1 MIRDQKILF
10 NHLFDTLPG
19 SYLILHPH
27 DFSIVEANNAYLELT
42 GTNRDIIGRSLITV
56 FSSIMSKYGIDYT
69 GLRDS
74 LEKVTSTKDKDM
86 MSLHRL
92 NTIHPEGNLFPTFY
106 WNIWHIPVLDKN
118 NHVVNIIQSIEDK
131 TDTILLKQ
139 HLKIKDQIAEQQ
151 IIDAVS
157 TTRELE
163 RMEISRELHDNINQ
177 ILITSRM
184 YLDRALH
191 NHNSAQELIQSGYK
205 LVDKAIVEIKNISR
219 ELMDTSLEKN
229 NLSAEI
235 NELLDQVEIL
245 GIIEITRQ
253 LDIDEDTIHPRIKGV
268 IYRIAQECLA
278 NILKHANAGKIEL
291 ILVSNN
297 ETLSLI
303 ISDNGT
309 GIKLEEFKSGMGF
322 QNIKTRVAM
331 IDGELKIESNPGKG
345 CRIIVKAPVQD

>member
-1 MIRDQKILF
+1 M
-10 NHLFDTLPG
+10 
-19 SYLILHPH
+19 ILHPH

-86 MSLHRL
+86 MSLHRH

-163 RMEISRELHDNINQ
+163 RTENRWS
-177 ILITSRM
+177 S
-184 YLDRALH
+184 
-191 NHNSAQELIQSGYK
+191 
-205 LVDKAIVEIKNISR
+205 
-219 ELMDTSLEKN
+219 
-229 NLSAEI
+229 
-235 NELLDQVEIL
+235 
-245 GIIEITRQ
+245 
-253 LDIDEDTIHPRIKGV
+253 
-268 IYRIAQECLA
+268 
-278 NILKHANAGKIEL
+278 
-291 ILVSNN
+291 
-297 ETLSLI
+297 
-303 ISDNGT
+303 
-309 GIKLEEFKSGMGF
+309 F
-322 QNIKTRVAM
+322 
-331 IDGELKIESNPGKG
+331 
-345 CRIIVKAPVQD
+345 